1 MDFYH
6 HQNILLSIFN
16 NHGYKNISA
25 DRSGFKYCCR
35 FTNDTIR
42 VRYIIIASIEQL
54 ICIFKLQL
62 KPYITSQLLFNAK
75 GT

>member
-1 MDFYH
+1 MEIYH

-25 DRSGFKYCCR
+25 NRSGFKYCCR
-35 FTNDTIR
+35 FTNGTIS
-42 VRYIIIASIEQL
+42 VRYIIIALIEHL

-75 GT
+75 DT